1 MNGFNEGLLGTAA
14 GIPIYASA
22 IIITLGVLLC
32 ALLTLALHVSRGR
45 GIAPVLSLSVFGFAF
60 GVLFSR
66 LLHWYFNAETY
77 ASFLTAMTDYSVGSF
92 CLPGAL
98 LGIWLGAWLTKKL
111 GLARSVGEL
120 LDDAA
125 PGTALLIAVIRLSA
139 LFNTTC
145 RSRIPVT
152 TTSLQ
157 FVPLAMPEADLAGN
171 TRWRL
176 STFFIELVL
185 MLIVMGVV
193 LYFRQER
200 GARRM
205 KKGCPRTGNV
215 ARLFMLLYA
224 AVEIVLDS
232 TRNDRPLMHFRLLSD
247 LNQYSAFISL
257 AQVFP
262 AVMALASREFRVDP
276 FIQDVLRG
284 LHADN
289 ARTDGY
295 GILHRSCWH
304 SGICN
309 NQKIQC
315 QCQCNTNQD
324 TFDPAPDLTMY
335 VFHFFLYG
343 AVRSSYT
350 MFPFIIYCNSYLYAE
365 SSLPQF
371 NMNNKPHAADT
382 ESTLHYISAVNAE
395 LRRRAAFLFLKDIT
409 EILQLF
415 KPACF
420 CNLPD
425 LQVCCFKQQPG
436 IYDPDLIE
444 KLDRSL
450 SVFLTEFS
458 GKIADT
464 CAIHRSKYCQ
474 INRLLK
480 MLRDI
485 HVYLLQ
491 L

>member
-205 KKGCPRTGNV
+205 KKGSPRTGNV

-262 AVMALASREFRVDP
+262 AVMAL
-276 FIQDVLRG
+276 
-284 LHADN
+284 
-289 ARTDGY
+289 
-295 GILHRSCWH
+295 GILIRYSVASVRANGLKWYHYACWAGFAASLFGIGKLGEYNVQRYAAYAQCYSIMAVSCALMVAVVWTLYRSCIAQ
-304 SGICN
+304 G
-309 NQKIQC
+309 
-315 QCQCNTNQD
+315 
-324 TFDPAPDLTMY
+324 
-335 VFHFFLYG
+335 
-343 AVRSSYT
+343 
-350 MFPFIIYCNSYLYAE
+350 
-365 SSLPQF
+365 
-371 NMNNKPHAADT
+371 
-382 ESTLHYISAVNAE
+382 
-395 LRRRAAFLFLKDIT
+395 
-409 EILQLF
+409 
-415 KPACF
+415 KPARARKAAGTGTPARRPAAQPRLDP
-420 CNLPD
+420 NRR
-425 LQVCCFKQQPG
+425 KQATVQP
-436 IYDPDLIE
+436 
-444 KLDRSL
+444 
-450 SVFLTEFS
+450 
-458 GKIADT
+458 
-464 CAIHRSKYCQ
+464 
-474 INRLLK
+474 
-480 MLRDI
+480 
-485 HVYLLQ
+485 
-491 L
+491 